1 MAATRRRAELGLTLL
16 ALALY
21 AGIGAQWAVA
31 QRPWGSYTW
40 ARSLP
45 VWVAGML
52 PWLILGWLA
61 LRRHRHAPWLALGAC
76 AASLPCGVSR
86 CPTFVWAPL
95 YGGPALHRLALFAPV
110 LAALSLVAAQQL
122 RRERV
127 HWRGR
132 VSRVACGALLVW
144 IPLYLYLAVHSFFW
158 DESWL
163 ARAGRVAG
171 APPGRRRADG
181 DAPRQDVEP
190 RRDGRRGA
198 ARAPRRR
205 AGGSPLVR
213 RSARSP
219 LRVRLGA
226 RARRGG
232 RGPRRRA
239 VAPPRVAFLETAAQ
253 PASVKTGR

>member
-40 ARSLP
+40 ARALP
-45 VWVAGML
+45 IWVAGIL

-76 AASLPCGVSR
+76 AASLPFGVSR
-86 CPTFVWAPL
+86 CPTFFWVPL

-144 IPLYLYLAVHSFFW
+144 TPLYLYLAVHGFFW
-158 DESWL
+158 GESWWHAPGVLPALLPVVVGLTGMLRDRTWSL
-163 ARAGRVAG
+163 AVMAAAVPLALLVVAPEARPSCGGPLGHPFACGWGRELVAG
-171 APPGRRRADG
+171 
-181 DAPRQDVEP
+181 
-190 RRDGRRGA
+190 GA
-198 ARAPRRR
+198 A
-205 AGGSPLVR
+205 L
-213 RSARSP
+213 
-219 LRVRLGA
+219 
-226 RARRGG
+226 
-232 RGPRRRA
+232 A
-239 VAPPRVAFLETAAQ
+239 VAPWLR
-253 PASVKTGR
+253 PAWRAWRRPLNRRA